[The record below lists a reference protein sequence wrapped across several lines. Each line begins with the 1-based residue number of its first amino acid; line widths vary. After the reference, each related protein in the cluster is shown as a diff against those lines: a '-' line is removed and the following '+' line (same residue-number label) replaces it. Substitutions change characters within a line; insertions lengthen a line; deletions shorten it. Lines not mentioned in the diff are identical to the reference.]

1 MKKTIFSLLFIFMTG
16 CISATL
22 DNYSNIDSLCQ
33 KYYDDQK
40 CWPVLANDLMAY
52 EKNNKSDKI
61 NWSGITEFS
70 IEKISDHQIRVTY
83 SRRRWYGN
91 DSVTFSVFRP
101 VVNIKENNADN

>member
-1 MKKTIFSLLFIFMTG
+1 MTG

-52 EKNNKSDKI
+52 EKNNRSDKI
-61 NWSGITEFS
+61 DWSGITEFS
-70 IEKISDHQIRVTY
+70 IEKISDNQIRVTY
-83 SRRRWYGN
+83 SKSRWYGN
-91 DSVTFSVFRP
+91 DSVTFSVSRP
-101 VVNIKENNADN
+101 IVKVNIKENNEDN